1 MRCRILLLAAAVAA
15 ALPGASL
22 AQGDT
27 TGTRLAP
34 VPATLEASLRLP
46 LESERERIAAAVDSL
61 NATLTRFN
69 ARCGAVDPRDGAK
82 MASCQAESNSLDAAI
97 ADIEARKA
105 HFNARL
111 KSVVDSARTAAPAR
125 RAVHAE
131 PPAPTVDPAAQAEQH
146 ALETNLKGWLAERAT
161 AVRAAAVANAQWT
174 KALVAAIREGRAPEP
189 TYQITRL
196 SALSAG
202 DVILVAPE
210 DPRRSVADAALG
222 GAIQGADYL
231 VRSASDLASGRA
243 FQSAQR
249 VAPVSHALTFVRS
262 VQGKL
267 LFLDHTS
274 EGSRVLDE
282 REFLRHYGAREM
294 YVARPEA
301 VVDGRLLW
309 TEARRA
315 ATQHRSDYGLFG
327 SSVVCSERSGI
338 AVARASGL
346 TLGDRLGPVD
356 ITPGDF
362 FDRAGNAGKHF
373 AITRLRITPV
383 KE

>member
-1 MRCRILLLAAAVAA
+1 MHCRVTTLAAALAAAVP
-15 ALPGASL
+15 LVL
-22 AQGDT
+22 FAQSDS
-27 TGTRLAP
+27 TGTRVLP
-34 VPATLEASLRLP
+34 VPATLEPTVRASLNR
-46 LESERERIAAAVDSL
+46 ERERLLTLVDSL
-61 NATLTRFN
+61 NVTLTRFN
-69 ARCGAVDPRDGAK
+69 ARCGAIDPRDGAK

-97 ADIEARKA
+97 ADVETRKVL
-105 HFNARL
+105 FNARL
-111 KSVVDSARTAAPAR
+111 TTVVDSARAAAAAQRVAR
-125 RAVHAE
+125 AE
-131 PPAPTVDPAAQAEQH
+131 PPTPTVDPAAQAEQH
-146 ALETNLKGWLAERAT
+146 ALETNPKGWLAQRAT
-161 AVRAAAVANAQWT
+161 AVRAAVVANAQWT
-174 KALVAAIREGRAPEP
+174 KALVAAIREGGAPEP
-189 TYQITRL
+189 RYQITRL

-222 GAIQGADYL
+222 GAIQKADLL

-301 VVDGRLLW
+301 VVDGRVLW

-315 ATQHRSDYGLFG
+315 AVLHRSDYGLFG
-327 SSVVCSERSGI
+327 SDVVCSERAGI
-338 AVARASGL
+338 AVARAAGL
-346 TLGDRLGPVD
+346 ALGDRLGPVD

-362 FDRAGNAGKHF
+362 FDRTGNAGKHF
-373 AITRLRITPV
+373 AITRLRITPA

>member
-1 MRCRILLLAAAVAA
+1 MRCRTMILAAAVAA
-15 ALPGASL
+15 VMPRASL

-34 VPATLEASLRLP
+34 VPATLETTLRLP
-46 LESERERIAAAVDSL
+46 LERQRERIATAVDSL

-82 MASCQAESNSLDAAI
+82 MTSCQAESSSLDGAI
-97 ADIEARKA
+97 ADIEARKVL
-105 HFNARL
+105 FNARL
-111 KSVVDSARTAAPAR
+111 KTVVDSTRSAAATPR
-125 RAVHAE
+125 VVRAE
-131 PPAPTVDPAAQAEQH
+131 PPAPTADAAVQAEQR
-146 ALETNLKGWLAERAT
+146 AFETNLKGWLDERAT
-161 AVRAAAVANAQWT
+161 AVRAAVVANAQWT
-174 KALVAAIREGRAPEP
+174 KALVAAIRKGSAVEP

-210 DPRRSVADAALG
+210 DPRRSAGDAALG
-222 GAIQGADYL
+222 GAIQGADFL

-249 VAPVSHALTFVRS
+249 VAPVSHALAFVRS

-301 VVDGRLLW
+301 VVDGRVLW
-309 TEARRA
+309 TEARLA
-315 ATQHRSDYGLFG
+315 ATQHTSDYGLFG
-327 SSVVCSERSGI
+327 SNVVCSERAGI
-338 AVARASGL
+338 AVARATGL
-346 TLGDRLGPVD
+346 AFGDRLGPVD

-373 AITRLRITPV
+373 AITRLRITPAR
-383 KE
+383 E